1 MVPAAVVVEA
11 ADELDSIGVAEFGG
25 MEEHDIALID
35 RDGMQAIGPAGLL
48 RKTRCR
54 AGDIQAFGVVVL
66 IGDGGII
73 AERVMIMEK
82 CAADR
87 HGLRL
92 RRRINFFVSTR
103 ARSKRACNYN
113 KEKRCSHMTLMY
125 CKCASILRISKKN
138 RTFAPAK
145 VFQGLRPK

>member
-1 MVPAAVVVEA
+1 MVPAAVVVET

-54 AGDIQAFGVVVL
+54 TGDIQAFGVVVL

-125 CKCASILRISKKN
+125 CKCAFYIAHIKKKSYLCT
-138 RTFAPAK
+138 RKGFSRVKA
-145 VFQGLRPK
+145 